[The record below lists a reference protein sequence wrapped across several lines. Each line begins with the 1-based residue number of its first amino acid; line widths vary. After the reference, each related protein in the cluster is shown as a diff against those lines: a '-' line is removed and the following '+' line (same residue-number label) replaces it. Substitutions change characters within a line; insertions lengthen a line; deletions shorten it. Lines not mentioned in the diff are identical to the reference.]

1 MCLVLVAIKNRI
13 FKIGQ
18 ITTKENLEPATPLY
32 KTALDMTSSRQS
44 EAATSRFEG
53 DDNVGAPK
61 EKLNLFKLMIH
72 AVFDMAETSLK
83 NVTLSMISTS
93 VT

>member
-1 MCLVLVAIKNRI
+1 VARN
-13 FKIGQ
+13 GGAGD
-18 ITTKENLEPATPLY
+18 PAPVVGIP
-32 KTALDMTSSRQS
+32 AVVRDARADS
-44 EAATSRFEG
+44 ETRVGGAPG

-61 EKLNLFKLMIH
+61 EKLNLFKLMIP